1 MVIDYGCR
9 SIGYKYCD
17 EKYLGVL
24 LFNAYASAVMYLQA
38 VVVTA
43 TNDAWSRKD
52 AVLPALKENW
62 KTVLMGMRH
71 PARELKIKLMASL
84 FSGWTDASNY

>member
-24 LFNAYASAVMYLQA
+24 LFNAYASAVMA
-38 VVVTA
+38 
-43 TNDAWSRKD
+43 DRE
-52 AVLPALKENW
+52 ENW
-62 KTVLMGMRH
+62 RGYIFKGQRAGKFRVFIYNESDFISSHCNMGV
-71 PARELKIKLMASL
+71 
-84 FSGWTDASNY
+84 